1 MALKPG
7 DTLDRYTLVSPLGSG
22 GQASVWR
29 VKDPLNPERDFAAK
43 LTPMALTSDASIE
56 RLRREARQLVRLEHP
71 SLVKSHALFEDL
83 QRDVLGLVMSFVD
96 GEALD
101 TALERG
107 ALGSDHKWWLLRH
120 LASALAYIH
129 EKQLVHRDLKL
140 QNVLLERRFFTNPA
154 EPSHVKL
161 VDFGIAAP
169 VINDRPITQVG
180 HVVGTPPYLAPESLE
195 PFHWRFPVG
204 PAVDVFAFGVLIWR
218 LFCSGHPTGLP
229 PGSTLLDYGRVY
241 RQAAE
246 RGAWPPPTGKP
257 GLDQLLAATLAV
269 RADQRAPDGAALV
282 ALLDQRVLPQPAPGD
297 TTVPDA
303 PPFAPDP
310 HSLSTSA
317 PQVYS
322 VGQAQGGAQTD
333 SYVGTP
339 APPPMQ
345 VPAPVPHRGASAN
358 TTLAVSGCLFLLALG
373 GGGLLAA
380 LYAGGLFDPEPQAT
394 AQAKPV
400 RTVVRPTA
408 APASTPEPEPEPTP
422 QPAFRPE
429 PTPEPVAS
437 RPKGCPTSAD
447 LCSCCP
453 GKGCCPSGNDCQGDC
468 GESLGSSSTFYLRYA
483 GGGDERSS
491 LEKSHWNSKV
501 CVTVHGTERRMCIH
515 TSPTHPDHNTGLP
528 ITGYDLGVRGLDIE
542 VRSWT
547 GATLATRTEYRQNFT
562 RSVLC
567 KGFNVTRV
575 SGSPDVTQV
584 GFFVDPLPTSMPNR
598 CVK

>member
-29 VKDPLNPERDFAAK
+29 VKDPLNPASDFAAK

-129 EKQLVHRDLKL
+129 EQQLVHRDLKL
-140 QNVLLERRFFTNPA
+140 QNVLLDRRFFTNPA
-154 EPSHVKL
+154 EPSNVKL

-169 VINDRPITQVG
+169 VVNDRPITQVG

-195 PFHWRFPVG
+195 PHHWRFPVG

-229 PGSTLLDYGRVY
+229 PGSNLLDYARVY

-246 RGAWPPPTGKP
+246 RGGWPPPTGKP

-269 RADQRAPDGAALV
+269 RADQRAPNGAALV
-282 ALLDQRVLPQPAPGD
+282 ALLDQSVLPQPTAGD
-297 TTVPDA
+297 TTVPDS

-310 HSLSTSA
+310 HSFSTSA

-322 VGQAQGGAQTD
+322 VGQSTRSPQTD

-339 APPPMQ
+339 APPQ
-345 VPAPVPHRGASAN
+345 ALQLAPEPSNRGANAN
-358 TTLAVSGCLFLLALG
+358 TTLAVAGCLFVLALG

-380 LYAGGLFDPEPQAT
+380 VLYAGGMFDAEPQVQPTAKATVTAQPRRLAT
-394 AQAKPV
+394 ALEPTTDPV
-400 RTVVRPTA
+400 PTA
-408 APASTPEPEPEPTP
+408 DPEPEPEPTP
-422 QPAFRPE
+422 QPTFTPA
-429 PTPEPVAS
+429 PTPEPESKRPRTSPSAS
-437 RPKGCPTSAD
+437 WRYGDCSPRVD

-453 GKGCCPSGNDCQGDC
+453 NQQGKPKRCCPSGTDCRGPCSDRIG
-468 GESLGSSSTFYLRYA
+468 GERFSL
-483 GGGDERSS
+483 
-491 LEKSHWNSKV
+491 
-501 CVTVHGTERRMCIH
+501 
-515 TSPTHPDHNTGLP
+515 
-528 ITGYDLGVRGLDIE
+528 
-542 VRSWT
+542 
-547 GATLATRTEYRQNFT
+547 
-562 RSVLC
+562 
-567 KGFNVTRV
+567 
-575 SGSPDVTQV
+575 
-584 GFFVDPLPTSMPNR
+584 
-598 CVK
+598 